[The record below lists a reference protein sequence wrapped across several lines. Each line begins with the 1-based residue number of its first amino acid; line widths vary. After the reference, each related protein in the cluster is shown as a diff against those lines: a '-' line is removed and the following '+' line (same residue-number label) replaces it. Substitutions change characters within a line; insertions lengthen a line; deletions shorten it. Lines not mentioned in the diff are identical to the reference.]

1 MRQIY
6 GAKMWIKIEVKPS
19 NNKKGEQKCGARMG
33 SEIGEHKGEQN

>member
-1 MRQIY
+1 
-6 GAKMWIKIEVKPS
+6 MWIKIEVKPS